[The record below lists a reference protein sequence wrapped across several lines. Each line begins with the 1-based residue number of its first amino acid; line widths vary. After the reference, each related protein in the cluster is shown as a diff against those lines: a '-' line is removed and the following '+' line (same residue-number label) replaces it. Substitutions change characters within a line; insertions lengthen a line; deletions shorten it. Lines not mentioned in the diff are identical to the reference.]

1 MLEWLS
7 ENWVNILILAGVAA
21 LVALAVISMIR
32 DKKAGKSSCGC
43 NCANCALAGKCH
55 SVSKTKKQKGNAV

>member
-7 ENWVNILILAGVAA
+7 NNWANILIIA
-21 LVALAVISMIR
+21 LVTALVVLAIISMVR
-32 DKKAGKSSCGC
+32 DKREGKSSCGC

-55 SVSKTKKQKGNAV
+55 SVQKKEKS

>member
-7 ENWVNILILAGVAA
+7 NNWANILIIA
-21 LVALAVISMIR
+21 LVTALVVLAIVSMVR
-32 DKKAGKSSCGC
+32 DKKEGKSSCGC

-55 SVSKTKKQKGNAV
+55 SVQKAKKS

>member
-7 ENWVNILILAGVAA
+7 NNWANILIIA
-21 LVALAVISMIR
+21 LVTALVVLAIISMVR
-32 DKKAGKSSCGC
+32 DKKEGKSSCGC

-55 SVSKTKKQKGNAV
+55 SVQKKEKS